1 MIMNYENDL
10 EEKILNIL
18 KSFEIENKCWQKM
31 ALIKVLQNYSFF
43 FKIFRKTKIQ

>member
-1 MIMNYENDL
+1 MILNYENEI

-31 ALIKVLQNYSFF
+31 ALIKVIQNYLSVFSFF
-43 FKIFRKTKIQ
+43 